1 MFSFLDAE
9 IAPDHMAVCI
19 ACADGFS
26 LGVLS
31 SGFHVTWARGA
42 GGTLEDRPRY
52 NKSVCFDPFPFPD
65 PSPELRAQIA
75 DVAERLDTHRKD
87 ALARDERVTM
97 TGMYNVVEKLRSG
110 EALTP
115 KEREV
120 HEIAACGVLRDLHDT
135 LDRLVAEAYGW
146 PWPME
151 RDEILARLVALH
163 DERVAEEKQGRVRWL
178 RPEYQVPRFGR
189 GEAAAGPAPDLAL
202 PGEAAQVPAA
212 ADGKRPWPGSAI
224 EQIAEL
230 KALVT
235 AAPATAGEAAAAFG
249 RAPAELVRRHLE
261 TLVLVG
267 EVRQDEHGRFAAVAE
282 PL

>member
-1 MFSFLDAE
+1 M
-9 IAPDHMAVCI
+9 
-19 ACADGFS
+19 
-26 LGVLS
+26 
-31 SGFHVTWARGA
+31 
-42 GGTLEDRPRY
+42 
-52 NKSVCFDPFPFPD
+52 
-65 PSPELRAQIA
+65 
-75 DVAERLDTHRKD
+75 
-87 ALARDERVTM
+87 
-97 TGMYNVVEKLRSG
+97 EKLRSG
-110 EALTP
+110 EGLTT
-115 KEREV
+115 KERDV

-146 PWPME
+146 SWPLE

-178 RPEYQVPRFGR
+178 RPEYQVPRFGK
-189 GEAAAGPAPDLAL
+189 GEAAPAAGADPALS
-202 PGEAAQVPAA
+202 GEATQAPAA
-212 ADGKRPWPGSAI
+212 AHGKRLWLGSAI

-230 KALVT
+230 KALVA
-235 AAPATAGEAAAAFG
+235 AAPASTEEAAAAFG